1 MYTMLLIFV
10 VGVVFAVASIS
21 AVYAYG
27 RFAKLS
33 RGEPSFR
40 LRTEGARTQL
50 MEDLDQFLPLPKGT
64 TGLAMVTSN
73 LDAFAARSL
82 SARRVGRSLD
92 LMYHIWHSDLTG
104 RLLAYDVLE
113 AANRGVRVRLLL
125 DDINDFGRDP
135 TYLALDDHPSIEVRM
150 FNPSRARKGR
160 LRRGLELAM
169 RPVSLTRRM
178 HNKAWVADGVLAIVG
193 GRNIGDGYFDAAE
206 ASNFRDM
213 DLLMVGDAVDQ
224 TAEIFD
230 QYWNSPVV
238 IPIRALSKEAGA
250 DRAAVR
256 HRFVDLVRSES
267 SRPYLDYVRKRSN
280 LALALNEIELHFI
293 DNARVISDPPEKAL
307 RGKNE
312 RWLKNTLSPL
322 LIGASRTIE
331 ITSPYFVPRKESA
344 KALIGLV
351 EGGVDVAI
359 LTNSL
364 AATDVAAVHGGYSRH
379 RPQLIKGGVRLFE
392 LQPHDLGSDISLFGS
407 KGTGLHTKAFVVDE
421 RIGFI
426 GSFNFDRRS
435 ASLNTEMG
443 VLFEHSPLAKKMREV
458 FRMETSPSMSYRVSL
473 SGDGKL
479 RWEGDAHG
487 GTTIFNREPET
498 HWSRR
503 LAVWLIAWLPIQSQ
517 L

>member
-1 MYTMLLIFV
+1 MYTMLLICV
-10 VGVVFAVASIS
+10 VGVVFAGTSIS

-27 RFAKLS
+27 RFAKRS

-40 LRTEGARTQL
+40 LPPDGARTPL
-50 MEDLDQFLPLPKGT
+50 MKDLEQFLALPKGK

-82 SARRVGRSLD
+82 SARRAGRSLD

-113 AANRGVRVRLLL
+113 AADRGVRVRLLL
-125 DDINDFGRDP
+125 DDINDYGRDP
-135 TYLALDDHPSIEVRM
+135 AYLALDDHPNIEVRM
-150 FNPSRARKGR
+150 FNPSRARNGR
-160 LRRGLELAM
+160 LRRGLEMAL
-169 RPVSLTRRM
+169 RPISMTRRM
-178 HNKAWVADGVLAIVG
+178 HNKAWIADGVLAIVG

-206 ASNFRDM
+206 ASNYRDL

-224 TAEIFD
+224 TAVIFD

-238 IPIRALSKEAGA
+238 IPIRALSNEAGA
-250 DRAAVR
+250 DRSAV
-256 HRFVDLVRSES
+256 HQRFVDLVRSES
-267 SRPYLDYVRKRSN
+267 SRPYLDHVRRRSN
-280 LALALNEIELHFI
+280 LAIALHEIEWHFV
-293 DNARVISDPPEKAL
+293 DNVSVISDPPEKAL
-307 RGKNE
+307 RDRNE
-312 RWLKNTLSPL
+312 RWLKNMLSPL
-322 LIGASRTIE
+322 VIGASRNIE

-344 KALIGLV
+344 KALVGLV
-351 EGGVDVAI
+351 KNGVDVAI

-364 AATDVAAVHGGYSRH
+364 AATDVAAVHSGYARQ

-392 LQPHDLGSDISLFGS
+392 LQPHGRASDISLFGS
-407 KGTGLHTKAFVVDE
+407 RGTGLHTKAFVADE

-426 GSFNFDRRS
+426 GSFNFDPRS

-443 VLFEHSPLAKKMREV
+443 VLFEHPPLAKKMREV
-458 FRMETSPSMSYRVSL
+458 FALETALPLSYRVSL
-473 SGDGKL
+473 SKDGKL
-479 RWEGDAHG
+479 RWEGHIHG
-487 GTTIFNREPET
+487 ESTIFNREPET

>member
-21 AVYAYG
+21 AVYVYG
-27 RFAKLS
+27 RFAKRS

-40 LRTEGARTQL
+40 LPADGARTPL
-50 MEDLDQFLPLPKGT
+50 MKDLEQFLALPKGKS
-64 TGLAMVTSN
+64 GLAMVTSN

-82 SARRVGRSLD
+82 SARRAGRSLD

-135 TYLALDDHPSIEVRM
+135 TYLALDDHPNIEVRM
-150 FNPSRARKGR
+150 FNPSRARNGR
-160 LRRGLELAM
+160 LRRGLEIAL
-169 RPVSLTRRM
+169 RPISMTRRM
-178 HNKAWVADGVLAIVG
+178 HNKAWIADGVLAIVG

-206 ASNFRDM
+206 ASNYRDL

-224 TAEIFD
+224 TAVIFD

-238 IPIRALSKEAGA
+238 IPIRALSNEAGA
-250 DRAAVR
+250 DRSAV
-256 HRFVDLVRSES
+256 HQRFVDLVTSES
-267 SRPYLDYVRKRSN
+267 SRPYLDHVRRRSN
-280 LALALNEIELHFI
+280 LAIALHEIELHFV
-293 DNARVISDPPEKAL
+293 DNVSVISDPPEKAL
-307 RGKNE
+307 RDRNE
-312 RWLKNTLSPL
+312 RWLKNMLSPL
-322 LIGASRTIE
+322 VIGASRNIE

-344 KALIGLV
+344 KALVGLV
-351 EGGVDVAI
+351 KNGVDVAI

-364 AATDVAAVHGGYSRH
+364 AATDVAAVHSGYARQ

-392 LQPHDLGSDISLFGS
+392 LQPHGRASDISLFGS
-407 KGTGLHTKAFVVDE
+407 RGTGLHTKAFVADE

-426 GSFNFDRRS
+426 GSFNFDPRS

-443 VLFEHSPLAKKMREV
+443 VLFEHPPLAKKMREV
-458 FRMETSPSMSYRVSL
+458 FALETAPPLSYRVSL
-473 SGDGKL
+473 SEDGKL
-479 RWEGDAHG
+479 RWEGHIHG
-487 GTTIFNREPET
+487 ESTIFNREPET
-498 HWSRR
+498 RWSRR

>member
-1 MYTMLLIFV
+1 MYAMLLIVV
-10 VGVVFAVASIS
+10 VGGVFAGASIS

-27 RFAKLS
+27 RFAKRS

-40 LRTEGARTQL
+40 LPAAGARTPL
-50 MEDLDQFLPLPKGT
+50 TDDLHDFMTLPKGT
-64 TGLAMVTSN
+64 TGLAMVSSN

-82 SARRVGRSLD
+82 SARRAGLSLD

-125 DDINDFGRDP
+125 DDINDFGRDSA
-135 TYLALDDHPSIEVRM
+135 YLALDDQPNIEVRM

-160 LRRGLELAM
+160 LRRGLEMAL
-169 RPVSLTRRM
+169 RPISMTRRM
-178 HNKAWVADGVLAIVG
+178 HNKAWIADGVLAIVG

-206 ASNFRDM
+206 ASNYRDL

-224 TAEIFD
+224 TAGIFD
-230 QYWNSPVV
+230 QYWNSAVV
-238 IPIRALSKEAGA
+238 IPIRALSKENGV
-250 DRAAVR
+250 DRSAV
-256 HRFVDLVRSES
+256 HQRFVDLVRSES
-267 SRPYLDYVRKRSN
+267 SRPYLDHVRRRSN
-280 LALALNEIELHFI
+280 LARALHEIELHFI
-293 DNARVISDPPEKAL
+293 DNVRVISDPPEKAL
-307 RGKNE
+307 RDRNE
-312 RWLKNTLSPL
+312 RWLKNMLSPL
-322 LIGASRTIE
+322 VVGASRTIE

-351 EGGVDVAI
+351 ESGVDVAI

-379 RPQLIKGGVRLFE
+379 RPQLVKGGVRLFE
-392 LQPHDLGSDISLFGS
+392 LQPHGLASDISLLGS
-407 KGTGLHTKAFVVDE
+407 KGTGLHTKAFVADG

-426 GSFNFDRRS
+426 GSFNFDPRS

-443 VLFEHSPLAKKMREV
+443 VLFEHAPLARKMRDV
-458 FRMETSPSMSYRVSL
+458 FELETSPSMSYRVSL
-473 SGDGKL
+473 SRDGKL
-479 RWEGDAHG
+479 RWEGGAHG
-487 GTTIFNREPET
+487 VTRLFDREPET

>member
-1 MYTMLLIFV
+1 MYAMLLIVV
-10 VGVVFAVASIS
+10 VGVVFAGASIS

-27 RFAKLS
+27 RFAERS
-33 RGEPSFR
+33 RGEPSLR
-40 LRTEGARTQL
+40 LPTGGAPTPL
-50 MEDLDQFLPLPKGT
+50 MNDLQDLLALPNGT
-64 TGLAMVTSN
+64 TGVAMVSSN

-82 SARRVGRSLD
+82 SARRAGRSLD

-135 TYLALDDHPSIEVRM
+135 AYLALDDHPNIEMRM
-150 FNPSRARKGR
+150 FNPSRARTGR
-160 LRRGLELAM
+160 LRRGLEMAL
-169 RPVSLTRRM
+169 RPISMTRRM
-178 HNKAWVADGVLAIVG
+178 HNKAWIADGVLAIVG

-206 ASNFRDM
+206 ASNYRDL

-224 TAEIFD
+224 TAELFD
-230 QYWNSPVV
+230 LYWNSAVV
-238 IPIRALSKEAGA
+238 VPISALSNGAGA
-250 DRAAVR
+250 DRAAV
-256 HRFVDLVRSES
+256 HQGFLEQVRSES
-267 SRPYLDYVRKRSN
+267 SRPYLDHVRRRSS
-280 LALALNEIELHFI
+280 LALALQEIELHFI
-293 DNARVISDPPEKAL
+293 DNVRVISDPPEKAL
-307 RGKNE
+307 RNRNE
-312 RWLKNTLSPL
+312 RWLKNMLSPL
-322 LIGASRTIE
+322 VMGARQTIE
-331 ITSPYFVPRKESA
+331 VTSPYFVPRKDSA
-344 KALIGLV
+344 KALIDLV

-379 RPQLIKGGVRLFE
+379 RPRLVKGGVRLFE
-392 LQPHDLGSDISLFGS
+392 LQPHGLRPDISLLGS
-407 KGTGLHTKAFVVDE
+407 KGTGLHTKAFVADE

-443 VLFEHSPLAKKMREV
+443 VLFDHPPLARKMREI
-458 FRMETSPSMSYRVSL
+458 FELETSPSMSYRVSL
-473 SGDGKL
+473 SNDGKL
-479 RWEGDAHG
+479 RWEGEAHG
-487 GTTIFNREPET
+487 EQRVFDREPET

-503 LAVWLIAWLPIQSQ
+503 IAVKLISWLPIQSQ

>member
-10 VGVVFAVASIS
+10 VGLVFAVASIS

-40 LRTEGARTQL
+40 LRAEGARTQL
-50 MEDLDQFLPLPKGT
+50 MEDLDQFLALPKGT
-64 TGLAMVTSN
+64 TGLAMVSSN

-82 SARRVGRSLD
+82 SARRAGRSLD

-135 TYLALDDHPSIEVRM
+135 AYLALDDHPNIEVRM

-160 LRRGLELAM
+160 LRRGLEMAL

-178 HNKAWVADGVLAIVG
+178 HNKAWIADGVLAIVG
-193 GRNIGDGYFDAAE
+193 GRNVGDGYFDAAE
-206 ASNFRDM
+206 ASNFRDL

-267 SRPYLDYVRKRSN
+267 SRPYLDHVRKRSN
-280 LALALNEIELHFI
+280 LALALNEIEWHFI
-293 DNARVISDPPEKAL
+293 DNVRVISDPPEKAL
-307 RGKNE
+307 RDKNE
-312 RWLKNTLSPL
+312 SWLKNMLSPL
-322 LIGASRTIE
+322 VIGASRTIE
-331 ITSPYFVPRKESA
+331 ITSPYFVPRKEAA
-344 KALIGLV
+344 KALLGLV
-351 EGGVDVAI
+351 DSGVDVAI

-364 AATDVAAVHGGYSRH
+364 AATDVAAVHSGYSRH
-379 RPQLIKGGVRLFE
+379 RPRLIKGGVRLFE
-392 LQPHDLGSDISLFGS
+392 LQPHGRGSDISLFGS
-407 KGTGLHTKAFVVDE
+407 KGTGLHTKAFVADE

-426 GSFNFDRRS
+426 GSFNFDPRS

-443 VLFEHSPLAKKMREV
+443 VLFEHPPLAKKMREV
-458 FRMETSPSMSYRVSL
+458 FALETSPSMSYRVSL
-473 SGDGKL
+473 SADRKL
-479 RWEGDAHG
+479 RWEGDAQG
-487 GTTIFNREPET
+487 GTRVFNREPET

-503 LAVWLIAWLPIQSQ
+503 LAVWLIGWLPIQSQ